1 MEKRRGNIRCEIRS
15 EDGSWLS
22 HKLSREG
29 SVGVSTYVSEV
40 ESNESLRDRKTGKIR
55 MIMLEKEKKERKE
68 NVVIKG
74 MNIEERII
82 HWAEKLI
89 EEKLKI
95 VIKVKKVK
103 VSGKVIIVRL
113 ESGEIK
119 MEVYEIVN

>member
-15 EDGSWLS
+15 KDGSWLS

-29 SVGVSTYVSEV
+29 SVSTYVSEV
-40 ESNESLRDRKTGKIR
+40 ESNESLRARKIGKIR
-55 MIMLEKEKKERKE
+55 RITLEKEKKDRKE

-103 VSGKVIIVRL
+103 VSGKVIIARL

-119 MEVYEIVN
+119 MEVYEIRVN

>member
-40 ESNESLRDRKTGKIR
+40 ESNESLRNRKIGKR
-55 MIMLEKEKKERKE
+55 IMLEKEKKERKE

-89 EEKLKI
+89 EEK
-95 VIKVKKVK
+95 
-103 VSGKVIIVRL
+103 
-113 ESGEIK
+113 
-119 MEVYEIVN
+119 